1 MLARFW
7 AWHKACNNSGTS
19 CYWCFQLHMAKVFL
33 VYLFFHASIPL
44 AFGRQV
50 CTASLKTL
58 FGGLRSWKLPWKVPG
73 SASKPCKTTASEY
86 IIHSNPTLP
95 HVSIHSCI
103 SCINTLYNTPGRSVL
118 NPRSPVQSSYRFSRS
133 RKYFLMLWAHRRWI
147 GSGGMIYIIFNW
159 LSHWQTQIIANHF
172 SFVSSTSKSSWPIR
186 RRTTSK
192 P

>member
-1 MLARFW
+1 
-7 AWHKACNNSGTS
+7 
-19 CYWCFQLHMAKVFL
+19 MAKVF
-33 VYLFFHASIPL
+33 LFFHASIPL

-73 SASKPCKTTASEY
+73 SASKLSKTTAAFTGVSNASFTQWIHHPFKSYPATCKY
-86 IIHSNPTLP
+86 I
-95 HVSIHSCI
+95 HVTCMY
-103 SCINTLYNTPGRSVL
+103 TNTPGRSVL
-118 NPRSPVQSSYRFSRS
+118 NPWSPVQSSYRFSRS

>member
-1 MLARFW
+1 
-7 AWHKACNNSGTS
+7 
-19 CYWCFQLHMAKVFL
+19 MAKVF
-33 VYLFFHASIPL
+33 LFFHASIPL

-58 FGGLRSWKLPWKVPG
+58 FGGFRSWKRPWKVPG
-73 SASKPCKTTASEY
+73 SASKHSKTTASEY

-103 SCINTLYNTPGRSVL
+103 SCINTLIHPADPCWIHDLLYNPVCAFPGAE
-118 NPRSPVQSSYRFSRS
+118 NT
-133 RKYFLMLWAHRRWI
+133 LMLWAHRRWI